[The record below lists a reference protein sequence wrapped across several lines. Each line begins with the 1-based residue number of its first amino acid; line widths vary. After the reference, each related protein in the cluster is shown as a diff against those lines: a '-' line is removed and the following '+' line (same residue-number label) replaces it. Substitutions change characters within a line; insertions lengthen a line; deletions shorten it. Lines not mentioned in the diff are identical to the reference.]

1 MSPSLKSSLD
11 VLATLLQYKAQL
23 KALLP
28 SDFLHRVWTE
38 LASQDVSAC
47 LDTLHNSEHMQLV
60 FEAATEKELYAILQ
74 DLKVITVSE
83 HCVNIIF
90 ISVVSHCLKIRDLH
104 EFE

>member
-47 LDTLHNSEHMQLV
+47 IDTLHNSEHMQLV

-74 DLKVITVSE
+74 DLKVITVSV
-83 HCVNIIF
+83 HYDNVIF
-90 ISVVSHCLKIRDLH
+90 TSVLGDCLKIRDPY

>member
-1 MSPSLKSSLD
+1 LD
-11 VLATLLQYKAQL
+11 VLATLLQYKDQL

-47 LDTLHNSEHMQLV
+47 LDTLHSSEHMQLV

-74 DLKVITVSE
+74 DLKGITVSV
-83 HCVNIIF
+83 CYFNITF
-90 ISVVSHCLKIRDLH
+90 TSVLGDC
-104 EFE
+104 

>member
-23 KALLP
+23 EAFLP
-28 SDFLHRVWTE
+28 SDFLQRVWTE

-74 DLKVITVSE
+74 DLKVITVSV
-83 HCVNIIF
+83 HCVNVIF
-90 ISVVSHCLKIRDLH
+90 TFVLGDCLKIRDPC